1 MGNLD
6 GSPDGD
12 GARRAAK
19 ARNRRSR
26 SRTWNDKR
34 ARWATSP
41 LSYTLLQLTLKFK
54 RRCPL
59 SMRTPAPRAMA
70 ARSSLRW
77 HRLLH
82 ASCAAVPS
90 EPGHVC
96 AGDNLILLFLLL
108 LLLLLPLLLLSIPLP
123 MRETL

>member
-6 GSPDGD
+6 GFPDGD

-19 ARNRRSR
+19 ARNRCSR

-41 LSYTLLQLTLKFK
+41 LSYTLLQLTLEFK

-77 HRLLH
+77 QRLLH

-108 LLLLLPLLLLSIPLP
+108 LLPLLLLSIPLP